1 MTQPIEE
8 QLSAFMDGELGRD
21 EMRFVLKRAESDRGL
36 VGRWTRYHVA
46 RQALRRQEIV
56 ALRADF
62 SSTLMARL
70 DAEDAPLRER
80 NTWLRWGSG
89 GAIAAAVAVT
99 ALMVTKP
106 ATEPELVPV
115 AATAPAPAPRVNP
128 SVVTTAPSQ
137 VASTSPALMSPA
149 LNPAFQTPLVPN
161 SPIQTTV
168 ASFGSDLTEP
178 VAFDPRLQSYL
189 IRHYEATGTTGQADF
204 VPYILLAQ
212 PAQLPEQR
220 AAENR

>member
-1 MTQPIEE
+1 MSQPIEE

-56 ALRADF
+56 ALRTDF

-70 DAEDAPLRER
+70 DAEDAPLRDR

-115 AATAPAPAPRVNP
+115 ATTAPAPATRVNP
-128 SVVTTAPSQ
+128 SVAAAAPSQ
-137 VASTSPALMSPA
+137 VASANPA
-149 LNPAFQTPLVPN
+149 LNPVFQTPLVPN

-178 VAFDPRLQSYL
+178 VAFDPRMQSYL

-212 PAQLPEQR
+212 PAQSPEQR

>member
-1 MTQPIEE
+1 MSQPIEE

-62 SSTLMARL
+62 SSALMIRL
-70 DAEDAPLRER
+70 DAEEAPLRDR

-115 AATAPAPAPRVNP
+115 ATTTAPAPAPRLNP
-128 SVVTTAPSQ
+128 SVVTPVPSQ
-137 VASTSPALMSPA
+137 VASTSPA

-161 SPIQTTV
+161 SPIQSTV

-212 PAQLPEQR
+212 PAQLPEHR

>member
-1 MTQPIEE
+1 MSQPIEE

-62 SSTLMARL
+62 SSALIARL
-70 DAEDAPLRER
+70 DAEDAPLRDR

-115 AATAPAPAPRVNP
+115 ATTVPAPAPRVNP
-128 SVVTTAPSQ
+128 SVVTPAPSQ
-137 VASTSPALMSPA
+137 VASTSPAL
-149 LNPAFQTPLVPN
+149 NPIFQTPLVPN

-168 ASFGSDLTEP
+168 ASFGSDLTQP
-178 VAFDPRLQSYL
+178 IAFDPRTQSYL

-212 PAQLPEQR
+212 PAQAPEQR

>member
-1 MTQPIEE
+1 MSQPIEE

-21 EMRFVLKRAESDRGL
+21 EVRFVLKRAESDRGL
-36 VGRWTRYHVA
+36 VGCWTRYHVV

-62 SSTLMARL
+62 SSALMVRL
-70 DAEDAPLRER
+70 DAEEAPLRDR

-115 AATAPAPAPRVNP
+115 ATTAPAPAPRVNP
-128 SVVTTAPSQ
+128 SVVTVAPSQ
-137 VASTSPALMSPA
+137 VAATSPA

-212 PAQLPEQR
+212 PAQSPEQR
-220 AAENR
+220 AAEHR